1 MRCML
6 QSRGE
11 GNRGGGNPAET
22 VAYTQPGRISPSMLS
37 LSVTIDHRER
47 APMTSHPF
55 HPSSRISHRSM
66 MMLFDIMRYTQNNM
80 ACLQRLERYGY
91 FFIRCSEDCAEYSSI
106 IVVGSFRLDR
116 SFGKRRG
123 EDTKRNYFLKFD
135 SLIIG

>member
-1 MRCML
+1 ML

-55 HPSSRISHRSM
+55 HPSSRVSHRSM

-80 ACLQRLERYGY
+80 ACLQRLKRYGY

>member
-1 MRCML
+1 ML

-80 ACLQRLERYGY
+80 ACLQRLKRYGY

>member
-1 MRCML
+1 ML

-11 GNRGGGNPAET
+11 GNRGGGNRAET

-55 HPSSRISHRSM
+55 HPSSRVSHRSM

-91 FFIRCSEDCAEYSSI
+91 FLFVVLKIVPNTVQLSSL
-106 IVVGSFRLDR
+106 VFFGLDR
-116 SFGKRRG
+116 SFGK
-123 EDTKRNYFLKFD
+123 
-135 SLIIG
+135 SLGGRYEEELFFEV

>member
-1 MRCML
+1 ML

-55 HPSSRISHRSM
+55 HPSSRVSHRSM

-80 ACLQRLERYGY
+80 ACFQRLERYGY

-106 IVVGSFRLDR
+106 IVVGFFRLDR
-116 SFGKRRG
+116 SFGKRRV

>member
-1 MRCML
+1 ML

-55 HPSSRISHRSM
+55 HPSSRVSHRSM
-66 MMLFDIMRYTQNNM
+66 MMLFDIVRYTQNNM

-91 FFIRCSEDCAEYSSI
+91 FLFVVLKIVPNTVQLSSLVLFDWI
-106 IVVGSFRLDR
+106 EVLVKIWV
-116 SFGKRRG
+116 